1 MKTDYE
7 LIREYL
13 EAHLP
18 QVLKQPYGNFKH
30 PFIDPGSVYDGN
42 LWDWDT
48 FWAVFSM
55 INLAENG
62 AVDTAFKK
70 TLERHAEGNILNFL
84 DFQLEDGY
92 IPMMVDTKADGV
104 PYLIAKHRE
113 GAVLNMHK
121 PFLCQQACLVS
132 GLKGSFGWIEDQVPK
147 LEQYFGCYDRYYYF
161 ENCGLYVW
169 ADDVMIGM
177 DNDPAS
183 FGRPRFST
191 ANIFLNSFMVRE
203 LRAMAKI
210 LTACG
215 LPGRSEYYESKA
227 LKLAEAIQ
235 TECWDKRDKFFYSVD
250 VDIKTRAYDWFHK
263 GLGVFWN
270 TLYIKT
276 RAWSSFLPLLAGI
289 ATDEQAAFLVK
300 HITDPETFWSPSGIR
315 SLSFDEK
322 MYNLAPTNNPSNWLG
337 GIWIIVQ
344 YAVFR
349 GLMNYGYRE
358 EASAL
363 CGNVMK
369 LLGDDL
375 RKTGT
380 LHEYYNPETGEP
392 IVNGDFINW
401 NILALNMADE
411 LAGKPSVDR
420 YLPFDKLVAERPV

>member
-7 LIREYL
+7 LIQEYL
-13 EAHLP
+13 KKHLH

-48 FWAVFSM
+48 FWAVFAM

-62 AVDTAFKK
+62 NEDASFKK
-70 TLERHAEGNILNFL
+70 TLEIHAEGNVLNFL

-92 IPMMVDTKADGV
+92 IPMMVDTKADEV
-104 PYLIAKHRE
+104 PYLIAKHKE
-113 GAVLNMHK
+113 GVILNMHK
-121 PFLCQQACLVS
+121 PFLCQQICLVS
-132 GLKGSFGWIEDQVPK
+132 GLKNSFDWINSK
-147 LEQYFGCYDRYYYF
+147 LPQLEKYFECYDRFYYF
-161 ENCGLYVW
+161 KNCGLYVW

-191 ANIFLNSFMVRE
+191 ANIFLNCFMVRE
-203 LRAMAKI
+203 LQAMAKI

-215 LPGRSEYYESKA
+215 KPERSSCYEEKA
-227 LKLAEAIQ
+227 YKLAQAIQ
-235 TECWDKRDKFFYSVD
+235 NECWDKRDKFFYSVD

-270 TLYIKT
+270 TLFIKT
-276 RAWSSFLPLLAGI
+276 RAWSSFLPMLAGI
-289 ATDEQAAFLVK
+289 ATNEQAAFLVK
-300 HITDPETFWSPSGIR
+300 HITDPETFWSFSGIR
-315 SLSFDEK
+315 SLSYDEK
-322 MYNLAPTNNPSNWLG
+322 MYDLTPTNNPSNWLG

-349 GLMNYGYRE
+349 GMMNYGYQK
-358 EASAL
+358 EAAEL
-363 CGNVMK
+363 CNNVMR
-369 LLGDDL
+369 LLGNDL
-375 RKTGT
+375 RQTGT

-392 IVNGDFINW
+392 VVNGDFINW

-411 LAGKPSVDR
+411 LEGKPSVDR
-420 YLPFDKLVAERPV
+420 FLSFKVLF